1 MRYLYMKVTS
11 DIYELPLAV
20 ADSTEELA
28 QMVGARRNTID
39 SIICHAKDGKRKRSK
54 YCKVEW
60 IDDDTEADSEQ
71 VRTETIRQA

>member
-1 MRYLYMKVTS
+1 MRYLYMKVTR

-39 SIICHAKDGKRKRSK
+39 SVISHKPKRSI
-54 YCKVEW
+54 YHKVEW
-60 IDDDTEADSEQ
+60 VDDNMEAESEQ
-71 VRTETIRQA
+71 V